1 MADENHDDVTEPVDA
16 EVSGS
21 EGGSTDAT
29 VSVAPFID
37 DDEPVDEEAGTEP
50 AGEGQAD
57 DAPPPAKTPK
67 SAVGAAVATSKA
79 TSPKAKGKGDDAGD
93 ENDDASPKVTR
104 RVVTSKRVTPKGGG
118 SQKPSG
124 PKKAKG
130 KHAEDDDEGFRSAR
144 YTPPGGQGAYA
155 QGPSPWWVPALL
167 FGFLIIGALIIMLNY
182 MGVFGEAQ
190 NLRLVIGLAFILAG
204 ILTSTQYR

>member
-1 MADENHDDVTEPVDA
+1 MADENHDDVDEPVIVGPEDEDA
-16 EVSGS
+16 A
-21 EGGSTDAT
+21 GGAS

-37 DDEPVDEEAGTEP
+37 DDEPDVDGP
-50 AGEGQAD
+50 AA
-57 DAPPPAKTPK
+57 
-67 SAVGAAVATSKA
+67 ATSKTKGQGGAKAGSKAGA
-79 TSPKAKGKGDDAGD
+79 TVDDAAG
-93 ENDDASPKVTR
+93 PKVTR

-130 KHAEDDDEGFRSAR
+130 TNDVDDDQGFRSTR

-155 QGPSPWWVPALL
+155 QGPSPWWVPVLL

-182 MGVFGEAQ
+182 MGVFGNAQ

>member
-1 MADENHDDVTEPVDA
+1 MAEENDDVTEPVDA

-21 EGGSTDAT
+21 ESGPTSADAT

-37 DDEPVDEEAGTEP
+37 DDDESDDGAPSVEPDDDDDEESP
-50 AGEGQAD
+50 VAD
-57 DAPPPAKTPK
+57 GASK

-79 TSPKAKGKGDDAGD
+79 KSDKAKPTGSDDDA
-93 ENDDASPKVTR
+93 PKVTR

-130 KHAEDDDEGFRSAR
+130 KHDDEDDEGFRSAR

-167 FGFLIIGALIIMLNY
+167 FGCLIIGALIIMLNY
-182 MGVFGEAQ
+182 MGVFGDAQ
-190 NLRLVIGLAFILAG
+190 NVRLVIGLAFILAG

>member
-1 MADENHDDVTEPVDA
+1 MADENHDDVDEPVIPGPEDPA
-16 EVSGS
+16 A
-21 EGGSTDAT
+21 STDAT

-37 DDEPVDEEAGTEP
+37 DDAADGEA
-50 AGEGQAD
+50 
-57 DAPPPAKTPK
+57 DA
-67 SAVGAAVATSKA
+67 
-79 TSPKAKGKGDDAGD
+79 
-93 ENDDASPKVTR
+93 ASPKVTR

-118 SQKPSG
+118 SHKPTG

-130 KHAEDDDEGFRSAR
+130 KHDEDDEGFRSAR

-155 QGPSPWWVPALL
+155 QGPSPWWVPVLL
-167 FGFLIIGALIIMLNY
+167 FGFLIVGALIIMLNY
-182 MGVFGEAQ
+182 MGVLGHAQ